1 MVPFNRPIPESKK
14 QSKVAAG
21 LSGLVEAEK
30 WMQVAL
36 VVPCAVGIC
45 WLLGAWLD
53 SMLHTGWI
61 SIAGVVFGGISGP
74 VYVVRTAV
82 AAEKASR
89 PVGNNGNDKS
99 GDDGGSAGN
108 PL

>member
-1 MVPFNRPIPESKK
+1 M
-14 QSKVAAG
+14 
-21 LSGLVEAEK
+21 VEAEK

-36 VVPCAVGIC
+36 VVPCAVGIG

-53 SMLHTGWI
+53 SRLHTAWI
-61 SIAGVVFGGISGP
+61 SIAGVVFGGISGL

-82 AAEKASR
+82 AAERASR
-89 PVGNNGNDKS
+89 PGDKNGNDS
-99 GDDGGSAGN
+99 IGNDPGSTGN

>member
-1 MVPFNRPIPESKK
+1 MVPFNRPIPESTPRPKT
-14 QSKVAAG
+14 SSG
-21 LSGLVEAEK
+21 LSALVEAEK

-36 VVPCAVGIC
+36 VVPCSVGIG

-53 SMLHTGWI
+53 STLHKGWI
-61 SIAGVVFGGISGP
+61 SIAGVVFGGISGL
-74 VYVVRTAV
+74 VYVVRTAL

-89 PVGNNGNDKS
+89 PGDKS
-99 GDDGGSAGN
+99 GNDSTGNDAGN